1 MTPPFTISFTLR
13 VNESVEEHKGC
24 AVHDEEFGRG
34 QNTGMGWND
43 PTFAHDFV
51 AKMTP
56 WVVPAHNKER
66 GSVLP
71 ARMHRCNE
79 PRYREEVTISN
90 HERRRSRWQ
99 Y

>member
-56 WVVPAHNKER
+56 
-66 GSVLP
+66 GSFQP
-71 ARMHRCNE
+71 ITRNE
-79 PRYREEVTISN
+79 DLYCPRACTDVMNPDTEKK
-90 HERRRSRWQ
+90 
-99 Y
+99 

>member
-43 PTFAHDFV
+43 PTFGPGYV
-51 AKMTP
+51 AKVTRE
-56 WVVPAHNKER
+56 VVPALTEER
-66 GSVLP
+66 
-71 ARMHRCNE
+71 
-79 PRYREEVTISN
+79 
-90 HERRRSRWQ
+90 
-99 Y
+99 